1 MTRVHRVARTA
12 LALIATLTTLGAALA
27 QQAYYPSEP
36 GLSWTYS
43 NGETQMLSGPRDVLG
58 GPRTVLVHYFE
69 GTPVSEEYLVYGD
82 AGVVSHGTAAGG
94 TVMAYTPPLM
104 VYPPAPLQPGDAW
117 DSTTVVAGLEITLA
131 SEVLGQQGVQ
141 TPAGRF
147 NALRIRQTT
156 LTSSGGRTVLEVF
169 FVPSVGV
176 VRFVTQ
182 DGTTI
187 DLIERNF

>member
-1 MTRVHRVARTA
+1 MTRAHRVARAA
-12 LALIATLTTLGAALA
+12 LALIAVLVAAGAASA

-43 NGETQMLSGPRDVLG
+43 NGETQMLSGPREVLG

-69 GTPVSEEYLVYGD
+69 GTPVSEEYLEYGD
-82 AGVVSHGTAAGG
+82 GVLSHGTAAGG
-94 TVMAYTPPLM
+94 EVMAYAPPLV
-104 VYPPAPLQPGDAW
+104 VYPPGPLQAGDTW
-117 DSTTVVAGLEITLA
+117 QTTTRVAGLEITLT
-131 SEVLGQQGVQ
+131 SEVLGPQGVQ

-156 LTSSGGRTVLEVF
+156 LTSSGGRTTLDVY

-176 VRFVTQ
+176 VRFMTE
-182 DGTTI
+182 DGTAI